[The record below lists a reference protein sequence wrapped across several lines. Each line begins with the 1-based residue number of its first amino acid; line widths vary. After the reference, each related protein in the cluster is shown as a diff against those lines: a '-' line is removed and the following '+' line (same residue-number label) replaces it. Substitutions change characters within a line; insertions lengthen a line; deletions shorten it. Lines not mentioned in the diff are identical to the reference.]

1 MLLKKPF
8 DTRVFNRFFQFANF
22 DFKPSALPAKDADV
36 NQFKLTRLSPRPVM
50 ALGIGLALRR
60 LSNLTEVVTFLG
72 M

>member
-36 NQFKLTRLSPRPVM
+36 SQF
-50 ALGIGLALRR
+50 
-60 LSNLTEVVTFLG
+60 
-72 M
+72 